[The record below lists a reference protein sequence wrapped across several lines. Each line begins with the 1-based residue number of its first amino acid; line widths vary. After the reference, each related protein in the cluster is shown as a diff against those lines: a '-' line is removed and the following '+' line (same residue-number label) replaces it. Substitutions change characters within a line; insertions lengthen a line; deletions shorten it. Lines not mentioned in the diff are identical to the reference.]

1 MMNIF
6 SRKNKLE
13 DELFN
18 MKFTA
23 KTLIRNAK
31 KCEKNQAAQKLKLK
45 KAIEQGNMEGAKIY
59 AQNVIR
65 EKNQALSYLQLAS
78 RMDAVAARVQ
88 TAISMGQLKTNMS
101 GVVKGMDTVMES
113 MNVEK
118 ISQTMD
124 QFEKHFEDM
133 DVRSAYMEG
142 AMSSGT
148 SLSTPADQ
156 VDDLIQMVAD
166 ENGLKVAGQ
175 LDSAGNVSTGSACTS
190 TTGQRPNMVH
200 FSLRLRDN
208 AYTEWRGEY
217 VDYEGLKRLLDRQR
231 QVDLALDAAATASAT
246 LDVGHDDD
254 MEASVL
260 SEKKWHPMTMNS
272 GGSMMAK
279 SIGNRLAFLRL
290 STASP
295 TSTESEQLQSLLST
309 PVAFEE
315 TLDHEYL
322 KVEHAYKR
330 HAAQLG
336 EQLEHLQVQY
346 REDAPPSAQESLKN
360 SLVELHRLLNLL
372 HNFALLNY
380 TGFVKIL
387 KRYEKIASFPV
398 DQREGQ
404 KAKLQTFEFAKA
416 QCCSELIK
424 KVETSFAD
432 WYCDGNSTVA
442 VATLMTKKEDFV
454 NWGHIYLG
462 IKAGSCLILLI
473 WVCWD
478 SLVVPTFH
486 NGREN
491 HLIDLVRTRA
501 YPVYRGI
508 GCLLLLH
515 WLVGVSLYVWRAA
528 RINYRYIF
536 ELDPRRVQS
545 YPQVFSDATNMTIV
559 YLANVLMYYKVVNG
573 YFPEELLH
581 RGYYPLALF
590 LYTFYFYA
598 IRPWGQQLGMLR
610 TLWEVV
616 WSPLYAVSFFHTFVG
631 DYLTSTVKV
640 TQDITWSV
648 CFFATK
654 EFLRKDILPPGNS
667 AYDMQ
672 SLTTPIETDEATC
685 ADNVYYVNVVVPLV
699 CALPLWWR
707 FLQNLRRVYDTKTW
721 WPHLPNAAKY
731 ALTQVVVLFGLFHPL
746 HNENGEEDALKLRM
760 FLVVWLFLFTASS
773 LYTWVWDVT
782 MDWGLGRPQY
792 RFLGDSQMFSRKG
805 VYYAAIVADFF
816 LRFAWTLTLIPPRGA
831 AHWLP
836 LYLQP
841 FTMVLELFRRTFWS
855 FFRLENEHLRN
866 TQGFRRVDFIPL
878 HYDHGVGNAEDK
890 AGEEVEQLDFRV
902 FTLKILAVLFTVLGL
917 SVIAIVIER

>member
-1 MMNIF
+1 
-6 SRKNKLE
+6 
-13 DELFN
+13 
-18 MKFTA
+18 
-23 KTLIRNAK
+23 
-31 KCEKNQAAQKLKLK
+31 
-45 KAIEQGNMEGAKIY
+45 
-59 AQNVIR
+59 
-65 EKNQALSYLQLAS
+65 
-78 RMDAVAARVQ
+78 
-88 TAISMGQLKTNMS
+88 
-101 GVVKGMDTVMES
+101 
-113 MNVEK
+113 
-118 ISQTMD
+118 
-124 QFEKHFEDM
+124 
-133 DVRSAYMEG
+133 
-142 AMSSGT
+142 
-148 SLSTPADQ
+148 
-156 VDDLIQMVAD
+156 
-166 ENGLKVAGQ
+166 
-175 LDSAGNVSTGSACTS
+175 
-190 TTGQRPNMVH
+190 MVH

-208 AYTEWRGEY
+208 SVAEWRG
-217 VDYEGLKRLLDRQR
+217 DYLDYDGLKRLLQR
-231 QVDLALDAAATASAT
+231 QVALDSAASSAT
-246 LDVGHDDD
+246 SSSTLEVRAPTQD
-254 MEASVL
+254 METNAL
-260 SEKKWHPMTMNS
+260 SGQKWQPMATGSSSQLTKKITS
-272 GGSMMAK
+272 K
-279 SIGNRLAFLRL
+279 LAFLRL
-290 STASP
+290 PGAPP
-295 TSTESEQLQSLLST
+295 TSAESDQLQLLLSA

-315 TLDHEYL
+315 ALEHEYN
-322 KVEHAYKR
+322 KVEQAYMR
-330 HAAQLG
+330 HAAQLS
-336 EQLEHLQVQY
+336 EQLEHLQAQY
-346 REDAPPSAQESLKN
+346 REDAPATAQESLKN

-387 KRYEKIASFPV
+387 KRYDKITSFPA
-398 DQREGQ
+398 DQREEH
-404 KAKLQTFEFAKA
+404 KTKLQTFEFAKA
-416 QCCSELIK
+416 QLCSELLK
-424 KVETSFAD
+424 QLEQSFAK
-432 WYCDGNSTVA
+432 WFCDGNTTVA

-536 ELDPRRVQS
+536 ELNPRRVQS

-559 YLANVLMYYKVVNG
+559 YLANVLLYYKVVNG

-590 LYTFYFYA
+590 VYTFYFYA

-616 WSPLYAVSFFHTFVG
+616 WSPLYPVSFFHTFVG

-640 TQDITWSV
+640 TQDVSWSM

-654 EFLRKDILPPGNS
+654 EFLRKDVVPPAGEMADVHFLPTGIDPE
-667 AYDMQ
+667 
-672 SLTTPIETDEATC
+672 ETTC

-746 HNENGEEDALKLRM
+746 HNDNSEENASQVRM
-760 FLVVWLFLFTASS
+760 FVVVWLFLFTASS
-773 LYTWVWDVT
+773 LYTWIWDVT
-782 MDWGLGRPQY
+782 MDWGLGRPQFK
-792 RFLGDSQMFSRKG
+792 FLGDSQMFSRKW
-805 VYYAAIVADFF
+805 VYYAAIVADLF

-831 AHWLP
+831 ARWLP

-878 HYDHGVGNAEDK
+878 HYDHGVGALDK
-890 AGEEVEQLDFRV
+890 EGEEVEQLDFRV

-917 SVIAIVIER
+917 SVVAIVIER